1 MEVSLF
7 EHVLDVYGD
16 EVSTLLRKQYRMH
29 RAIAAF
35 PNEAFYGGKLTH
47 GQRNRAWT
55 VGDLDP
61 LVGIQVDGDEQE
73 TPGGSYYNEAEAAV
87 VVDEVDRLRRNG
99 VPASRIGVITPYS
112 GQVGK
117 IVQALDDDELA
128 ERVDVATVDS
138 FQGGEREAIVVSFV
152 RSNDRGDTG
161 FLTFPHEGPR
171 RLNVAMT
178 RAQKRCALVG
188 DWSTLRA
195 TPSHRSPDEDASHV
209 FDALYDHLEER
220 DSLVQV
226 AAAIE

>member
-1 MEVSLF
+1 MNRE
-7 EHVLDVYGD
+7 
-16 EVSTLLRKQYRMH
+16 
-29 RAIAAF
+29 IAAF

-47 GQRNRAWT
+47 GQRNRDWT

-61 LVGIQVDGDEQE
+61 LVGVQVDGEERE
-73 TPGGSYYNEAEAAV
+73 TPGGSYYNETEAAV
-87 VVDEVDRLRRNG
+87 VVKEVERLLRNG
-99 VPASRIGVITPYS
+99 VPASRIGVVTPYS

-117 IVQALDDDELA
+117 IVQAFDDRDLG
-128 ERVDVATVDS
+128 ERLDVATVDS

-178 RAQKRCALVG
+178 RAKKRCALVG
-188 DWSTLRA
+188 DWDTLRA
-195 TPSHRSPDEDASHV
+195 TPDHRSPDEDASDV
-209 FDALYDHLEER
+209 FDALYGHLAER
-220 DSLVQV
+220 DRLVQV